1 MKQFL
6 FLFISL
12 IIFTACKQKHVRPI
26 VYNYSAP
33 VDLSDGISVANST
46 NYHIDTLKL
55 VNITKLIL
63 SDSIPN
69 IHSLLI
75 LKDNHLVYENY
86 FDGEDEKVGSR
97 LGYISHKI
105 NDLHDCRSITK
116 SITSTCIGIAVKKGL
131 IKNIDDPI
139 YPYFKTKYDKKFDD
153 KKKKISIRNLLT
165 MTSGLDWN
173 EDVSYRDSRNTELRM
188 DMSSDPIDFIL
199 GRPMVA
205 QSGETWNYN
214 GGNTQLLAEII
225 KSVSGQPINE
235 FAEKELFKPLGI
247 NKFEWITLTKN
258 MPAAASGL
266 RLRSRDLLKIGL
278 LYMSNGV
285 WNNKQ
290 LLNPDWVDISLNP
303 AITRIST
310 KDKNAGYGFQFWTS
324 TEMVEGKEINIVE
337 AKGNGG
343 QRIFFCKSLN
353 LLVVITAGN
362 YNNWDIKNDSK
373 ELFLKYIIP
382 AINKIST

>member
-12 IIFTACKQKHVRPI
+12 IIFTACKQKHVRSM

-46 NYHIDTLKL
+46 NYHIDTLTL

-97 LGYISHKI
+97 LGYISHKV

-205 QSGETWNYN
+205 QSGEAWNYN

-278 LYMSNGV
+278 LYMSKGI

-290 LLNPDWVDISLNP
+290 LLNPDWVDISLNS
-303 AITRIST
+303 AITRFST

>member
-6 FLFISL
+6 FLL
-12 IIFTACKQKHVRPI
+12 IYLTVFTACKQKHTRSL

-33 VDLSDGISVANST
+33 IDLSDGISVSHSI
-46 NYHIDTLKL
+46 NYQIDTLHL
-55 VNITKLIL
+55 VNMTKLIL

-75 LKDNHLVYENY
+75 VKDDHLIYENY
-86 FDGEDEKVGSR
+86 FEVEDEKVGSR
-97 LGYISHKI
+97 LGYISHTV
-105 NDLHDCRSITK
+105 NDLHDCRSTTK
-116 SITSTCIGIAVKKGL
+116 SITSVCIGIAIKKGL

-139 YPYFKTKYDKKFDD
+139 YPYFKAKYEKEFDD
-153 KKKKISIRNLLT
+153 EKKKISIRNLLT

-173 EDVSYRDSRNTELRM
+173 EGVSYRDPRNTELRM
-188 DMSSDPIDFIL
+188 DMSSDPIGFIL
-199 GRPMVA
+199 GRPIVA
-205 QSGETWNYN
+205 KPGETWNYN

-225 KSVSGQPINE
+225 RLVSGQSIDE
-235 FAEKELFKPLGI
+235 FAKKELFIPLGI
-247 NKFEWITLTKN
+247 NNFEWISLTKN

-278 LYMSNGV
+278 LYMNDGV
-285 WNNKQ
+285 WNNRQ
-290 LLNPDWVDISLNP
+290 LLNPDWIDLSLNP
-303 AITRIST
+303 AITQLST

-324 TEMVEGKEINIVE
+324 RETIDGRAIDIVE

-343 QRIFFCKSLN
+343 QRIFLCKSLG

-373 ELFLKYIIP
+373 ELLLKYIIP
-382 AINKIST
+382 TNK